1 MNRIEAREK
10 AFLSLFE
17 WSFSE
22 EAELNIIE
30 ETNDYSK
37 YILINIKSKI
47 KEIDNIINKY
57 VKNWNTKR
65 ISRVAITALRIALFE
80 IDNIEEIDFPVSIN
94 EAVNIVKKYDNIE
107 AASFVNG
114 ILGSYVKDKYGNL

>member
-37 YILINIKSKI
+37 YTVSYTHLDVYKRQGRY
-47 KEIDNIINKY
+47 KY
-57 VKNWNTKR
+57 
-65 ISRVAITALRIALFE
+65 IFS
-80 IDNIEEIDFPVSIN
+80 
-94 EAVNIVKKYDNIE
+94 
-107 AASFVNG
+107 
-114 ILGSYVKDKYGNL
+114 

>member
-10 AFLSLFE
+10 AFLLLFE
-17 WSFSE
+17 WSFVE
-22 EAELNIIE
+22 DTELNKIE
-30 ETNDYSK
+30 EVNDYIK
-37 YILINIKSKI
+37 YILINIKPKI
-47 KEIDNIINKY
+47 KEIDKIINNY